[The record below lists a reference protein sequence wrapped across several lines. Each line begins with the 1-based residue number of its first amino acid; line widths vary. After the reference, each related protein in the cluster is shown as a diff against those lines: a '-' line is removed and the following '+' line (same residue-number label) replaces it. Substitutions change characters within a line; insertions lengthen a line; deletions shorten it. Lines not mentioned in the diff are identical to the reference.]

1 MEFFKTLSDD
11 QLVELYVQG
20 SGEAFDE
27 LLARYQEKLF
37 TYIFYNVH
45 NEDVANDI
53 FQETFTRAIMTIQQG
68 RYTAAGKF
76 YSWLVR
82 IARNQIID
90 LFRQMRNE
98 NTLSNDEVS
107 YDLFN
112 NAELADKPIETQMV
126 NEQTL
131 RDVRHLM
138 DHLPEPQREVVFLRF
153 FQDMSFKEIA
163 EATGVGINTA
173 LGRMRYA
180 VLNMRKMAEE
190 HNISLF
196 VA

>member
-1 MEFFKTLSDD
+1 MEFFKTLTDD

-37 TYIFYNVH
+37 TYILYNVH

-53 FQETFTRAIMTIQQG
+53 FQETFVRAIMTLKQG
-68 RYTAAGKF
+68 RYTASGKF
-76 YSWLVR
+76 YGWLVR

-90 LFRQMRNE
+90 QFRQVRNE
-98 NTLSNDEVS
+98 NTVSNDEAE

-112 NAELADKPIETQMV
+112 NVALADLPVETQMV

-131 RDVRHLM
+131 VDVRRLM
-138 DHLPEPQREVVFLRF
+138 EHLPETQREVVFLRF
-153 FQDMSFKEIA
+153 FQDLSFKEIA
-163 EATGVGINTA
+163 ETTGVGINTA

-180 VLNMRKMAEE
+180 ILNMRKMAEE
-190 HNISLF
+190 NNISLN

>member
-1 MEFFKTLSDD
+1 MEIFKTFTDD
-11 QLVELYVQG
+11 QLVESYVQG

-37 TYIFYNVH
+37 TYILYNVH

-53 FQETFTRAIMTIQQG
+53 FQETFTRAIMTIRQG
-68 RYTAAGKF
+68 RYTATGKF

-90 LFRQMRNE
+90 QFRQVRNE
-98 NTLSNDEVS
+98 NVVSNDEAD

-112 NAELADKPIETQMV
+112 NVALADQSVETQIV
-126 NEQTL
+126 NEQTFC
-131 RDVRHLM
+131 DVRRLM
-138 DHLPEPQREVVFLRF
+138 EHLPESQREVVFLRF

-163 EATGVGINTA
+163 ETTGVGINTA

-180 VLNMRKMAEE
+180 VLNMRKMAEDN
-190 HNISLF
+190 NIPLV

>member
-1 MEFFKTLSDD
+1 MLTDD
-11 QLVELYVQG
+11 NLVELYAQG
-20 SGEAFDE
+20 SAEAFDV

-37 TYIFYNVH
+37 TYILYNVH

-53 FQETFTRAIMTIQQG
+53 FQETFVRAIMTIKQQ
-68 RYTAAGKF
+68 RYTASGKF
-76 YSWLVR
+76 YAWLVR

-90 LFRQMRNE
+90 QFRQMQNE
-98 NTLSNDEVS
+98 NAISKDEVE

-112 NAELADKPIETQMV
+112 NASLADHPIEHQMV

-131 RDVRHLM
+131 EDVKRLM
-138 DHLPEPQREVVFLRF
+138 DHLPETQREVVFMRF
-153 FQDMSFKEIA
+153 FQELSFKEIA
-163 EATGVGINTA
+163 ETTGVSINTA

-180 VLNMRKMAEE
+180 IMNMRKLAAD
-190 HNISLF
+190 NGISLS

>member
-11 QLVELYVQG
+11 QLVEFYVQG

-37 TYIFYNVH
+37 TYILYNVH

-53 FQETFTRAIMTIQQG
+53 FQETFTRAIVTIQQG

-98 NTLSNDEVS
+98 NSVSNDEVS

-112 NAELADKPIETQMV
+112 NVNLADKPIETQIV

-138 DHLPEPQREVVFLRF
+138 DHLPESQREVVFLRF

-190 HNISLF
+190 NNISLF